1 MPLTVK
7 LRSFVRNLFSSRRV
21 DVDLDQEVHSH
32 LEMLIEENIGAG
44 MPPKEAERAAR
55 IELGGVE
62 QVKEQVRDARIG
74 NWLHSVIA
82 DCRYGVRQL
91 GKNPVFTTVAVLT
104 LALGIG
110 ANTALFSVVNGVL
123 LNPLPYSQPE
133 RLVALYSRT
142 TDTPRNTVSYTNFL
156 DWQRDNNSF
165 SALAAF
171 RKENFNLT
179 GVGDAERLSAE
190 MVSATFF
197 PILGVPPIV
206 GRDFTEQEDQ
216 VGGAPVALISE
227 GLWKRKFDSSPDA
240 IGKPLTLNG
249 TLYTIIGVIPASFH
263 YRDGS
268 FHNNSEAYVPI
279 GQWNEPLFR
288 NRATSLGMDTVGR
301 LKPGVTLEQAN
312 SDMSGVAARL
322 AQVYPGVDKNA
333 GIALVSLKEN
343 VVGDIQPF
351 LLVLL
356 AAVGFVLLISCANVA
371 NLLLARCTGRTREFA
386 VRTALGATS
395 GRLVRQLLTE
405 SILLSLA
412 GGTLGLFIAAECTRA
427 AIKVLPEALPRAEE
441 IHLDGRVLLFTLAV
455 SVFAGILFGLVPAFK
470 TSRTEIHETLKESGR
485 GGSGARHHTQTMFV
499 AVEMAMALVLLVGAG
514 LMIRSL
520 AKLWQTD
527 PGLDPSNVVSF
538 NLASSQPLG
547 ATPSAI
553 RAAYRQ
559 LHDAISAV
567 PGVQAVSMSAGAL
580 PLSDDSELA
589 FWMEGEPQPA
599 SLSEMKATLFYATQ
613 ADYLRVMKTPLKRGR
628 FLTESDNENAPFAVV
643 IDDQFAKLY
652 FGDKDPIG
660 RHVNFEPI
668 HQRGE
673 VVGVVGHVKQW
684 GLDSDAAQPIQAQC
698 YFPLS
703 QIPDSA
709 LSLIN
714 HGTGAVVRTGE
725 APLSAMDSI
734 GHAVE
739 SVNNQIV
746 VYGTETMTDV
756 ISDSLAAK
764 RFAMVLLGVFAAL
777 AMLLSSIGIY
787 GVISYVVGQ
796 RTHEFGIR
804 IALGA
809 ARGNVL
815 RMVLQQAGRM
825 VLLGVVIG
833 LVAAFALTRLMA
845 SMLFGVSSHDPL
857 TFLGV
862 AVLLGAVALAACYI
876 PPPPATRVDPIIAL
890 RYE

>member
-1 MPLTVK
+1 
-7 LRSFVRNLFSSRRV
+7 
-21 DVDLDQEVHSH
+21 
-32 LEMLIEENIGAG
+32 
-44 MPPKEAERAAR
+44 
-55 IELGGVE
+55 
-62 QVKEQVRDARIG
+62 
-74 NWLHSVIA
+74 
-82 DCRYGVRQL
+82 
-91 GKNPVFTTVAVLT
+91 
-104 LALGIG
+104 
-110 ANTALFSVVNGVL
+110 
-123 LNPLPYSQPE
+123 
-133 RLVALYSRT
+133 
-142 TDTPRNTVSYTNFL
+142 
-156 DWQRDNNSF
+156 
-165 SALAAF
+165 
-171 RKENFNLT
+171 
-179 GVGDAERLSAE
+179 
-190 MVSATFF
+190 
-197 PILGVPPIV
+197 
-206 GRDFTEQEDQ
+206 
-216 VGGAPVALISE
+216 
-227 GLWKRKFDSSPDA
+227 
-240 IGKPLTLNG
+240 
-249 TLYTIIGVIPASFH
+249 
-263 YRDGS
+263 
-268 FHNNSEAYVPI
+268 
-279 GQWNEPLFR
+279 
-288 NRATSLGMDTVGR
+288 
-301 LKPGVTLEQAN
+301 
-312 SDMSGVAARL
+312 
-322 AQVYPGVDKNA
+322 
-333 GIALVSLKEN
+333 
-343 VVGDIQPF
+343 
-351 LLVLL
+351 
-356 AAVGFVLLISCANVA
+356 
-371 NLLLARCTGRTREFA
+371 
-386 VRTALGATS
+386 
-395 GRLVRQLLTE
+395 
-405 SILLSLA
+405 
-412 GGTLGLFIAAECTRA
+412 
-427 AIKVLPEALPRAEE
+427 
-441 IHLDGRVLLFTLAV
+441 
-455 SVFAGILFGLVPAFK
+455 
-470 TSRTEIHETLKESGR
+470 
-485 GGSGARHHTQTMFV
+485 MFV

-876 PPPPATRVDPIIAL
+876 PARRATRVDPIIAL